1 MLTVQSTLWEQALSS
16 LQEVWGYETLRDLQ
30 GEVVSSLLEQQ
41 DTLVLLPTGAGKSLC
56 FQLPA
61 LVLGGLTLVVS
72 PLVSLMENQV
82 EELRQ
87 RQVPAGLI
95 HSQMLGDRRQQTLA
109 AVDCQELRLLY
120 LSPETLLSDGM
131 WQRLLGWGEQLR
143 ALVVDE
149 AHCLV
154 QWGTTFRPVYRRLGA
169 IRPALQAQGK
179 LSHPFTVAAFT
190 ATADPKTQQEI
201 ERVLQ
206 LNQPRRISASPYRAN
221 LDLQVAIAWSPAG
234 RRKRL
239 LSLLSS
245 AKGTSGLIYTR
256 SRRDSEALA
265 ETLAQAGYRTAA
277 YHAGLGAKQR
287 RIIEQSW
294 LEGQLPFV
302 ICTCAFGMGINKPD
316 VRWIVHYHPPLTLSE
331 YVQEI
336 GRAGRDGQRSQVLML
351 VSEPT
356 GWLDPHD
363 CQQRQYFLEQL
374 QQQQRNAQNLV
385 AKLPQRGHIPTV
397 VRSFPQAEMALS
409 LLHSTQQLTWV
420 DPMHYQIQSRAVR
433 STPALNTDPIQAM
446 QGFVRTKGCRWQFIL
461 ESFGFYQAAQGLVCG
476 HCDRCCKSL

>member
-1 MLTVQSTLWEQALSS
+1 
-16 LQEVWGYETLRDLQ
+16 
-30 GEVVSSLLEQQ
+30 
-41 DTLVLLPTGAGKSLC
+41 
-56 FQLPA
+56 
-61 LVLGGLTLVVS
+61 
-72 PLVSLMENQV
+72 
-82 EELRQ
+82 
-87 RQVPAGLI
+87 
-95 HSQMLGDRRQQTLA
+95 
-109 AVDCQELRLLY
+109 
-120 LSPETLLSDGM
+120 
-131 WQRLLGWGEQLR
+131 
-143 ALVVDE
+143 
-149 AHCLV
+149 
-154 QWGTTFRPVYRRLGA
+154 
-169 IRPALQAQGK
+169 
-179 LSHPFTVAAFT
+179 VAAFT